1 MTSTPLWGVTLPCQR
16 GPAGEGSL
24 HGLAVVSGSS
34 RTHLQRL
41 RVQLLLRERGEEMTF
56 TQLSR
61 EQQETL
67 TVPPFPT
74 PGIRSSGTFLTNC
87 QCFCQGLAA
96 ANILLKYVDDSWGSG
111 VR

>member
-1 MTSTPLWGVTLPCQR
+1 M
-16 GPAGEGSL
+16 
-24 HGLAVVSGSS
+24 HGLAAVSGSS
-34 RTHLQRL
+34 QTHLQRL

-67 TVPPFPT
+67 MVLPFPT
-74 PGIRSSGTFLTNC
+74 PRIRSSGTFLTNC

-96 ANILLKYVDDSWGSG
+96 ANILPKYVDDSWGNG
-111 VR
+111 LC

>member
-1 MTSTPLWGVTLPCQR
+1 MTFFPLQPGINSFTCQEANVVTSALLWGVTLPCQH

-24 HGLAVVSGSS
+24 HGLAVVCGSS
-34 RTHLQRL
+34 WTHLQRL

-67 TVPPFPT
+67 TVPTFPT
-74 PGIRSSGTFLTNC
+74 PGSGA
-87 QCFCQGLAA
+87 QGPF
-96 ANILLKYVDDSWGSG
+96 
-111 VR
+111 